1 MYGLGVLKTVVLR
14 YFHRIGSETECLI
27 MMFMK
32 PPTKIVKFMVRRLK
46 WCYIENVSYLFNILL
61 YIYL

>member
-1 MYGLGVLKTVVLR
+1 MYGLGVLKTAVLR

-32 PPTKIVKFMVRRLK
+32 PPTKIVKS
-46 WCYIENVSYLFNILL
+46 WSDG
-61 YIYL
+61 